1 MWGATE
7 VNAWRQKA
15 KSSKK
20 WAQVEPEVAHRTACQ
35 GFAGQDLKSHSR
47 VFHGAQSTD
56 HRVRTLSKMN
66 FREGSTVKNLPTMQ
80 VDTGSIP
87 GMGRTPG
94 EGNSKPCTIVSLP
107 APLLLATPL
116 PELL

>member
-1 MWGATE
+1 M
-7 VNAWRQKA
+7 
-15 KSSKK
+15 
-20 WAQVEPEVAHRTACQ
+20 EPEVAHRTACQ

-56 HRVRTLSKMN
+56 HRARKLQQNELSRWLSGKKKKKKK
-66 FREGSTVKNLPTMQ
+66 KNLPTMQ

-87 GMGRTPG
+87 GLRRTPG
-94 EGNSKPCTIVSLP
+94 EENSKSSTISSLP
-107 APLLLATPL
+107 ARLLLATPL